1 MGAGDVNEES
11 LDLELFTSRPKGER
25 DVEFAEFMAA
35 AMGALHKSAYLLCG
49 DAHRADELT
58 QHALERTYRAWP
70 RARQGDPL
78 SYARRVLVNLRID
91 GWRRTR
97 REVLTDPHALPERG
111 AAWTDPEHAHRDEVL
126 RALLRLPLKQR
137 RVVVLRYL
145 MDLSEEQV
153 AAELDIPR
161 GTVKS
166 TASRALAT
174 LRSTLDTVT
183 NRSAT

>member
-1 MGAGDVNEES
+1 MEAGDVSDEGLE
-11 LDLELFTSRPKGER
+11 LELFTARPDRAR
-25 DVEFAEFMAA
+25 DAEFAEFMA
-35 AMGALHKSAYLLCG
+35 GAIGPLHRSAYLLCG
-49 DAHRADELT
+49 DPHRADELT

-97 REVLTDPHALPERG
+97 REVLTDPHALPERA
-111 AAWTDPEHAHRDEVL
+111 AAWTDPDHVHRDEVL
-126 RALLRLPLKQR
+126 RALLALPLKQR

-145 MDLSEEQV
+145 LDLSEAQV
-153 AAELDIPR
+153 AAELGIPR

-166 TASRALAT
+166 TASRALVT
-174 LRSTLDTVT
+174 LRSTLDAVT
-183 NRSAT
+183 NRSTT

>member
-1 MGAGDVNEES
+1 MSEES
-11 LDLELFTSRPKGER
+11 LELELFTSRPKRER
-25 DVEFAEFMAA
+25 DAEFAEFMAGSI
-35 AMGALHKSAYLLCG
+35 GALHRAAFLLCG
-49 DAHRADELT
+49 DAYRADELA

-97 REVLTDPHALPERG
+97 REVLTDPHALPERA
-111 AAWTDPEHAHRDEVL
+111 AAWTDPDHAQRDEVL
-126 RALLRLPLKQR
+126 RALLSLPLKQR

-145 MDLSEEQV
+145 LDLSEAQV

-166 TASRALAT
+166 TASRALVT
-174 LRSTLDTVT
+174 LRSTLDPVT